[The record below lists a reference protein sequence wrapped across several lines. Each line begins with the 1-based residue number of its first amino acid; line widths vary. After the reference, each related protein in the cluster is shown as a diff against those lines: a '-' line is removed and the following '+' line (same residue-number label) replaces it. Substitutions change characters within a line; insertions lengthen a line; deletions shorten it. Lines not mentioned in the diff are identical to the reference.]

1 MSVSTRAV
9 GRILS
14 LFTASALLAGLMVG
28 TPSAVRAGAAEPST
42 QYVAVAGV
50 TYVGAYAA
58 DCNSTTFKTDSVAD
72 NEEVDSAV
80 AAAAGGMVYFCAGDY
95 FFASA
100 VNPGDSELVGASAA
114 STSISGSE
122 MTRIFV
128 TLGNIV
134 LSGLTLRDG
143 RPTGDGGGAIFA
155 YGEVTINDAVFTDN
169 FSDSGGGAIAA
180 QGAVTV
186 TNSVFTN
193 NSTTDRGGAIG
204 SYGYV
209 TVLSSRFTNNS
220 SIAAENC
227 VGGGGAIAALDD
239 VYVDEGSTFTGN
251 TAILGESTNVL
262 LCGDEEVY
270 GGSGGAILTGE
281 FALIYDSTFAS
292 NSSTLRGGAIYALA
306 LAEVITRDLNGVIQ
320 GSTFT
325 RNTTTNDGNYS
336 AFGGNAI
343 YQQNDDLYITDSS
356 FSSNTGLGS
365 AVMLEG
371 RDGGGTAVVSGS
383 TFSRNTG
390 LYSGAI
396 GARYVSVTDSVFDR
410 NRAKWSGGAITAIN
424 VEIDRSRFTG
434 NRSLRG
440 GAVFYC
446 GESVISNSVFSRNFA
461 ERAGVEGLGVEG
473 LDPDERTG
481 FGGAVAGYGGTLT
494 LIANQF
500 TRNQASV
507 AGGAV
512 WLEGDAAEILGEMS
526 KNRFT
531 SNRAGRAGGA
541 VGYNTLMVAGSVPS
555 RGELRAAQ
563 RQNRFSG
570 NRGGRT
576 PLIGGFGLM
585 FR

>member
-9 GRILS
+9 RRILS

-42 QYVAVAGV
+42 QYVAIAGV

-58 DCNSTTFKTDSVAD
+58 DCNSTTFKADSIAD

-80 AAAAGGMVYFCAGDY
+80 AAAAGGMVHFCAGDY
-95 FFASA
+95 FFTSA
-100 VNPGDSELVGASAA
+100 VNPGESELVGAGAA

-122 MTRIFV
+122 ITRIFV
-128 TLGNIV
+128 TLGSV
-134 LSGLTLRDG
+134 MLDGLTLRDG
-143 RPTGDGGGAIFA
+143 RSTGFGGGAILA
-155 YGEVTINDAVFTDN
+155 YGEVTINDAIFTDN

-186 TNSVFTN
+186 TDSVFTN

-209 TVLSSRFTNNS
+209 TVHSSRFTNNS
-220 SIAAENC
+220 SIADENC

-262 LCGDEEVY
+262 LCEDEEVY
-270 GGSGGAILTGE
+270 GGRGGAILTGE

-292 NSSTLRGGAIYALA
+292 NSSTLGGGAIYALA
-306 LAEVITRDLNGVIQ
+306 LADVITKDLNGVIQ
-320 GSTFT
+320 ESTFT
-325 RNTTTNDGNYS
+325 RNTTTNDGDYF

-343 YQQNDDLYITDSS
+343 YQGNYDLYITDSS
-356 FSSNTGLGS
+356 FSSNTGTGS
-365 AVMLEG
+365 AVMLDG
-371 RDGGGTAVVSGS
+371 RDVGGTAVVSGS
-383 TFSRNTG
+383 AFSRNTG
-390 LYSGAI
+390 IYGGAI
-396 GARYVSVTDSVFDR
+396 AAVYVSVTNSVFDQ
-410 NRAKWSGGAITAIN
+410 NRAEWAGGAITAIN

-446 GESVISNSVFSRNFA
+446 GESVISNSVFSRNVA
-461 ERAGVEGLGVEG
+461 ERAGVEGLG
-473 LDPDERTG
+473 PDELTG
-481 FGGAVAGYGGTLT
+481 LGGAVAGYGGMLT

-500 TRNQASV
+500 TGNQASV

-512 WLEGDAAEILGEMS
+512 WLEGDAAESLVEMS

-531 SNRAGRAGGA
+531 NNRAGRAGGA

-555 RGELRAAQ
+555 RGELRIAQ

-576 PLIGGFGLM
+576 PLIGGIGVPFVV
-585 FR
+585 